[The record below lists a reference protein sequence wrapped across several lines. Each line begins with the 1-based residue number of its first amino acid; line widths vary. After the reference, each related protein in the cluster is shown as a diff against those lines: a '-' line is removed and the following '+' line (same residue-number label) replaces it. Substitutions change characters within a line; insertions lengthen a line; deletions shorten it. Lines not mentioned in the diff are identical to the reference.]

1 MATESSLTTPTAQPK
16 CKSAE
21 PFEALP
27 FFVPTM
33 MCRGF
38 GGGTPPSGWGSNY
51 SYSAN
56 SHSPLSILPVL
67 DSVRIESYC
76 KQGDNFQTFQQYLQ
90 SYTCIPISMADIFIS
105 YAKADKDNARMLA
118 EALEDR
124 GWSVWWD
131 SKIPTGREFDDVI
144 E

>member
-1 MATESSLTTPTAQPK
+1 
-16 CKSAE
+16 
-21 PFEALP
+21 
-27 FFVPTM
+27 
-33 MCRGF
+33 
-38 GGGTPPSGWGSNY
+38 
-51 SYSAN
+51 
-56 SHSPLSILPVL
+56 
-67 DSVRIESYC
+67 
-76 KQGDNFQTFQQYLQ
+76 
-90 SYTCIPISMADIFIS
+90 MADIFIS